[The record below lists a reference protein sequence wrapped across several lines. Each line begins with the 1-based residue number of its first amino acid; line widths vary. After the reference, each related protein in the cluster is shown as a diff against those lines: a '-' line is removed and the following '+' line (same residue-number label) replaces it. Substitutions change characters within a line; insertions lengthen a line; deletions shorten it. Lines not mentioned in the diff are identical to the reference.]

1 MATNLYDLFKPLSFP
16 VPHAHFWLRHRCFL
30 RVSPKPSSSVAS
42 SHSGIGAFL
51 WISPEPSSLRP
62 LGLCLLSVFGTCCY
76 LWPLA
81 CFCTHLMF
89 NISFCCCRHN
99 VSNIFV
105 QLTEGR
111 SARDQ
116 PKQPPAKK
124 WTVTWRNCI
133 PLDGVHPQSREGHTD
148 SATVQGHLVHPS
160 VWAPGETNKVNDTL
174 VAC

>member
-1 MATNLYDLFKPLSFP
+1 M
-16 VPHAHFWLRHRCFL
+16 
-30 RVSPKPSSSVAS
+30 
-42 SHSGIGAFL
+42 
-51 WISPEPSSLRP
+51 
-62 LGLCLLSVFGTCCY
+62 FGTCWY
-76 LWPLA
+76 LWPFA

-124 WTVTWRNCI
+124 NLPFLFTRVLCSLWKYHRAPIVASALRLEGMNCLAAEPPLHLHLARQCTHGSLRANIQLANDFISRACGTQFLGEMRTAFTDWLAWTE
-133 PLDGVHPQSREGHTD
+133 GYAQSR
-148 SATVQGHLVHPS
+148 
-160 VWAPGETNKVNDTL
+160 
-174 VAC
+174 

>member
-1 MATNLYDLFKPLSFP
+1 MATNLHDLFKPLSFP
-16 VPHAHFWLRHRCFL
+16 VSHAHFWLRHRCFL
-30 RVSPKPSSSVAS
+30 RVSPKPSSLVAS

-51 WISPEPSSLRP
+51 WISPEPSSLR
-62 LGLCLLSVFGTCCY
+62 LCDSAFFSVFETCWY
-76 LWPLA
+76 LWPFA

-124 WTVTWRNCI
+124 NSCFSMLSGGGDEVT
-133 PLDGVHPQSREGHTD
+133 GSD
-148 SATVQGHLVHPS
+148 SVGGRSGWLRLRRSTLRFRL
-160 VWAPGETNKVNDTL
+160 GE
-174 VAC
+174 

>member
-1 MATNLYDLFKPLSFP
+1 MATNLYNLFKPLSFP
-16 VPHAHFWLRHRCFL
+16 VSHAHFWLRHRCFL
-30 RVSPKPSSSVAS
+30 RVSPKPSSLVAS

-62 LGLCLLSVFGTCCY
+62 LRLCLLSVFGTCWY
-76 LWPLA
+76 LWPFA

-124 WTVTWRNCI
+124 KRSMSTV
-133 PLDGVHPQSREGHTD
+133 
-148 SATVQGHLVHPS
+148 
-160 VWAPGETNKVNDTL
+160 
-174 VAC
+174 

>member
-1 MATNLYDLFKPLSFP
+1 MATNLYNLFKPLSLP
-16 VPHAHFWLRHRCFL
+16 VSHAHFWLRHRCFL
-30 RVSPKPSSSVAS
+30 RVSPKPSSLIAS

-62 LGLCLLSVFGTCCY
+62 LETLLSLLVFGLCWY
-76 LWPLA
+76 LWPFA
-81 CFCTHLMF
+81 CFCTLLMF
-89 NISFCCCRHN
+89 NISFGCCRHN

-124 WTVTWRNCI
+124 TMPKLLCVQVRGMLFIGI
-133 PLDGVHPQSREGHTD
+133 PL
-148 SATVQGHLVHPS
+148 A
-160 VWAPGETNKVNDTL
+160 APWQP
-174 VAC
+174 C